1 MKHILPFLKPYR
13 GRIALAMALVGVA
26 TICDLLLP
34 ALMSDILNNGI
45 RGRDFPYILRC
56 CAWMLLVASVG
67 LATLI
72 LGRKLSAD
80 VVAGFNGDMRTAIFR
95 LVNRMH
101 FEEFNAL
108 GIPGLPPVR
117 ELFPLCGAFVNM
129 EYSLPNGQ
137 RVKLLKD
144 TDIYLGCQVEKP
156 GSTRCYGLAADAQH
170 LLVCEYGEN
179 GSDPEIVVYQK
190 RMCY

>member
-1 MKHILPFLKPYR
+1 MSTICGANCAECGMKASC
-13 GRIALAMALVGVA
+13 GGCVA
-26 TICDLLLP
+26 TDGHPFGGDCLT
-34 ALMSDILNNGI
+34 AECFK
-45 RGRDFPYILRC
+45 RGGEACF
-56 CAWMLLVASVG
+56 CACK
-67 LATLI
+67 TQLI
-72 LGRKLSAD
+72 
-80 VVAGFNGDMRTAIFR
+80 
-95 LVNRMH
+95 
-101 FEEFNAL
+101 EEFNAL
-108 GIPGLPPVR
+108 GVLGLPPVR

-190 RMCY
+190 RM

>member
-1 MKHILPFLKPYR
+1 MSTICGANCAECGIKASCD
-13 GRIALAMALVGVA
+13 GCVA
-26 TICDLLLP
+26 TDGHPFGGDCL
-34 ALMSDILNNGI
+34 AAECFK
-45 RGRDFPYILRC
+45 RG
-56 CAWMLLVASVG
+56 G
-67 LATLI
+67 E
-72 LGRKLSAD
+72 
-80 VVAGFNGDMRTAIFR
+80 AGFCACTTQ
-95 LVNRMH
+95 LT
-101 FEEFNAL
+101 EEFNAL
-108 GIPGLPPVR
+108 GVPGLPPVR

-190 RMCY
+190 RM